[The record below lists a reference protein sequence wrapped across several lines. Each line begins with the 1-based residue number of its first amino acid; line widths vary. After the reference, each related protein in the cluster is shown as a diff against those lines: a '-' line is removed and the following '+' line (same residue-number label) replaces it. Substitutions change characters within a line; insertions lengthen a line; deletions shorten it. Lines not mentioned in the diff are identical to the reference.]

1 MWLPTEIGL
10 SSLEG
15 TPGGLLGTWSVSL
28 DMVLITQECS
38 MTPQVTVGELGM
50 LERGLRFS
58 DKSQINQDIFEK
70 RVPEDQAQGQ
80 LG

>member
-1 MWLPTEIGL
+1 M
-10 SSLEG
+10 
-15 TPGGLLGTWSVSL
+15 SL